1 MLHSTAIPSK
11 SNLFSIISENIKRRF
26 PDSENENEEITNT
39 SNPFQNMH
47 MMPSSE
53 TNERYLRKRA
63 TRNNQSVNINGIYPS
78 RESTNQLMGVVAH
91 DLKNPMIGIRG
102 IAEIL
107 LEDGIGEMTSE
118 QKEMIGRIVSGSNS
132 VLQLIEELLDVA
144 SIRSGK
150 LQLQLEKASFSEIV
164 TESVQLNSIH
174 AAQKNITIVVE
185 NKAEMDTL
193 KCDSSKVRQVIDN
206 LLSNAVKYSPAAT
219 SIKAI
224 LHSKNGR
231 IGFSV
236 LDEGPGIP
244 EDEKHHIFQDFGRTS
259 VQPTGGEK
267 STGLG
272 LAICRYI
279 VRAHG
284 GTISFKNL
292 PEKGCSFTVYFPTHA

>member
-11 SNLFSIISENIKRRF
+11 SNLLAIITEKFNRRY
-26 PDSENENEEITNT
+26 PDSEREEITNT
-39 SNPFQNMH
+39 SNPFQLMNML
-47 MMPSSE
+47 PSNE
-53 TNERYLRKRA
+53 TKGSYLRKRP
-63 TRNNQSVNINGIYPS
+63 TRNNQNDHTKGINPS
-78 RESTNQLMGVVAH
+78 RESNQLMGVVAH

-150 LQLQLEKASFSEIV
+150 LQLQLEKASFSDIV

-185 NKAEMDTL
+185 NKAERDTL
-193 KCDSSKVRQVIDN
+193 KCDSSKVRHVIDN
-206 LLSNAVKYSPAAT
+206 LLSNAVKYSPGST

-224 LHSKNGR
+224 LHSKNGS

-236 LDEGPGIP
+236 IDEGAGIP

-259 VQPTGGEK
+259 VEPTGGEK

-284 GTISFKNL
+284 GTITFNNL
-292 PEKGCSFTVYFPTHA
+292 PEKGCNFTVYFPTHV